1 MAKIGHT
8 KPTEFELK
16 QQSFQCCRWGP
27 TRLRRQLLVNRMT
40 YDAPSARFLA
50 VEKTTHG
57 ITLPKGMTKVAQP
70 LPNARDTTIQTKPH
84 CEAPR
89 RATVPARVLTAV
101 QPQQMRRATP
111 PQPATESRKTP
122 VMRRYEV
129 SYLTPDGHIDSSRHV
144 APATAQFES
153 AFSAFARGTLLT
165 TSKGLCAIED
175 LIPGME
181 IETSGAG
188 RRRVLWIG
196 SMTILPDAPVDT
208 PDQTRMTR
216 LMADTFGLGRPMAD
230 VMAGPGAR
238 LLHRPA
244 ALRGLEGTG
253 ARSGQ
258 VFTPVAD
265 FEDGSRAIRITPPR
279 PVTVYHLCLDQHAA
293 IKVAGIEMESYH
305 PGPGL
310 EQRMGP
316 NTLALFLSLFPHIR
330 NLEDFGPLA
339 FPRATLQMLDNL
351 SAA

>member
-1 MAKIGHT
+1 MA
-8 KPTEFELK
+8 
-16 QQSFQCCRWGP
+16 
-27 TRLRRQLLVNRMT
+27 
-40 YDAPSARFLA
+40 YDAPSARFPA

-57 ITLPKGMTKVAQP
+57 ITLPKGMMKAAQP
-70 LPNARDTTIQTKPH
+70 LPNARDASVQIKTH
-84 CEAPR
+84 CETPR

-101 QPQQMRRATP
+101 PPQQMRRATL
-111 PQPATESRKTP
+111 PQAVTEPRKPP

-129 SYLTPDGHIDSSRHV
+129 SYLTSDGHIDSSRHV

-165 TSKGLCAIED
+165 TSNGLCAIED
-175 LIPGME
+175 LVPGME

-196 SMTILPDAPVDT
+196 CMTILPDAPVDT

-244 ALRGLEGTG
+244 ALRGLDGTG

-293 IKVAGIEMESYH
+293 IKVAGIDMESYH

-316 NTLALFLSLFPHIR
+316 NTVALFLSLFPHIR

-339 FPRATLQMLDNL
+339 FPRATLEMLDNL